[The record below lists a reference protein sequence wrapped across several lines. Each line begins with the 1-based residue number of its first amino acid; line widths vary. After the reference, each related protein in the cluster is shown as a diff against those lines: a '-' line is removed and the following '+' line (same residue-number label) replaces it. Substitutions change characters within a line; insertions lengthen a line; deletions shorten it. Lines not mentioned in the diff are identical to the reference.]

1 MSFLELAKSRYS
13 VRRFS
18 DKPIEKEKLDAVLEA
33 AQIAPTGHNY
43 QPQKI
48 YIIRSEEALAKLQTV
63 TKCTYGAKTVLLV
76 AYDEEQEWKNN
87 LEPTSTGVVDA
98 SIVATHIMLEAH
110 EQGLGTC
117 WVAWFAP
124 NKTAEILDLPKNIK
138 PVLLM
143 PIGYPAEDSKP
154 SPMHDQN
161 KELSEFVIEL

>member
-13 VRRFS
+13 VRRFA
-18 DKPIEKEKLDAVLEA
+18 DKPIEREKLGAVLKA
-33 AQIAPTGHNY
+33 AQIAPTGHNN

-48 YIIRSEEALAKLQTV
+48 YVIRSEAALAKLQAV

-76 AYDEEQEWKNN
+76 AYDEEQEWKND
-87 LEPTSTGVVDA
+87 LEPTSSGEVDA
-98 SIVATHIMLEAH
+98 SIVATHMMLEAH

-124 NKTAEILDLPKNIK
+124 NKTAEIFDLPKNIK

-143 PIGYPAEDSKP
+143 PIGYPAENAKP
-154 SPMHDQN
+154 SPRHDQN
-161 KELSEFVIEL
+161 KDISEFVIEL